1 MGLDIKTYH
10 YSYRTLHLLRQFA
23 LRYEGIDIS
32 IFDFY
37 DQYPEVKTK
46 FNEFIYHS
54 DCEGFYISKSSKQY
68 NKIKKK
74 IQNRYGQL
82 FCYFGDLDKL
92 KKELNEL
99 NSYMLQNSEGLLKEA
114 WIDFYNDVM
123 SARKILEFH

>member
-10 YSYRTLHLLRQFA
+10 YSYRTLHLLRQLA
-23 LRYEGIDIS
+23 LRYESVDIR
-32 IFDFY
+32 IHDFY